1 MKALWHVLTTDE
13 VKLSEE
19 LANLDAQQHRLET
32 KLRLAEHRQQYL
44 SDPEEVAKAIEDE
57 QSLVTKLDQLMTRIR
72 AVEGRLALI
81 QDAA

>member
-32 KLRLAEHRQQYL
+32 KLRMAEHRQRYL
-44 SDPEEVAKAIEDE
+44 DDPEEVARAIEDA
-57 QSLVTKLDQLMTRIR
+57 QALVTKLDQLMTRIR
-72 AVEGRLALI
+72 AVEGRLALF